1 MTVYFFGFVSRF
13 FPFLFFFH
21 TPSLHFPPSRSIVG
35 VLLPTPSKPSDYS
48 SIRISLFD
56 SVILTNSIGFVT

>member
-21 TPSLHFPPSRSIVG
+21 TPSLHFPPSRVYRGI
-35 VLLPTPSKPSDYS
+35 PPPSKPSDYS